1 MASILTRIWAPIFNI
16 TATVWGLWATARWIR
31 APVGWR
37 LIWLMGLGLMRLLR
51 AVILLK
57 RSIDL
62 RVRLLK

>member
-16 TATVWGLWATARWIR
+16 TATMWGLWATARWIR

-37 LIWLMGLGLMRLLR
+37 MIRLMGLELRLLR